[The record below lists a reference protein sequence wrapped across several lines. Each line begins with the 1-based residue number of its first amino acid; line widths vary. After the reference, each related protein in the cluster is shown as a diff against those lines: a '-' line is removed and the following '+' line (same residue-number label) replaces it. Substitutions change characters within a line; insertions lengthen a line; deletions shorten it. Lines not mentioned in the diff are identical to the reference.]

1 MQERAHM
8 QLHNWLTTFKEGILK
23 SQSQSLQDSRVR
35 HQELKDDYL
44 RLVFLLLT
52 MACCEHCWPYK
63 TAGSFS
69 ITKTHASRIHSFSLV
84 PTWPFPMRTNSLY
97 PLRFSIFCTCKLP
110 TTEEWQRPSS
120 GARTCKNHNI
130 ESICHCIGPP
140 QPKLPHSLKTYLST
154 HRSTIFQW
162 KSCTIF
168 QISWHSS
175 KMHLIQLHYCR
186 DALLTGC

>member
-69 ITKTHASRIHSFSLV
+69 ITKMHASRIHSFSLV

-120 GARTCKNHNI
+120 KEQGLAKTITLSQFVIALDLHSQNCLILWKHISLPINQLSSNENHTLYFKLADTLQR
-130 ESICHCIGPP
+130 CI
-140 QPKLPHSLKTYLST
+140 
-154 HRSTIFQW
+154 
-162 KSCTIF
+162 
-168 QISWHSS
+168 
-175 KMHLIQLHYCR
+175 
-186 DALLTGC
+186 